1 MRNWPIAL
9 GALSIIANLPPLRG
23 LDAVLVLDRDVFPK
37 LYTRDILVWN
47 DPRILANQDPKIVAA
62 LANQF
67 LMKLITR
74 NVSKSCAARTRY
86 CLIKEDSKISD
97 LPKCS

>member
-62 LANQF
+62 LANYRYAVSIPLF
-67 LMKLITR
+67 SLIAIRSSSFYEVTCR
-74 NVSKSCAARTRY
+74 VRLA
-86 CLIKEDSKISD
+86 
-97 LPKCS
+97 